1 VLPSSVCESCG
12 LDLGVPLSTELLA
25 VSALLVDT
33 ERRRRGLIERIWTEQ
48 LDAQARAY
56 ARARSATP
64 PMPEVVPDA
73 AVAAAASA
81 NPVPV
86 TAPPVPPSATTPPA
100 AAPAPRRR
108 SGVQVFLLVAGIVLL
123 SVFALFFLT
132 VAYLFAT
139 VEVRVV
145 VTALAGVGVFGVAWV
160 LARRRLPATAEGIG
174 VAGAAIL
181 LGTLGF
187 VRGAELFGSAAL
199 SPALFLG
206 LGLLVLAALLSLVHR
221 ITSLRFAR
229 IGSLLLFP
237 TGVALIVIG
246 AVNPIDAGLAWWSGL
261 SAAGSSTLLLK
272 HREDRTIEAALVRS
286 IALGS
291 TATALVPAAFVLP
304 DLPGSSAVAYLIS
317 ALAWAAF
324 IRRLSRHSSTT
335 AWSTTAWSTTASALL
350 GLSLALAP
358 AVAILRDA
366 STGWNLWLPGAAAG
380 AVAAALVI
388 LARVSSTGA
397 ATRTLAWARWPALV
411 VAAVGLIPGAGIA
424 LVHVLGSLIPR
435 YSLWQANVD
444 APTEVI
450 FPVGAWA
457 AVLAP
462 GLAALLG
469 VVVIRLVRL
478 PEWARAVVGSL
489 AGLALL
495 AAASQGGTL
504 IVALPAY
511 LLVAVAGLTVLLN
524 TRRRRAPAAQAPA
537 AVALGAATLALV
549 VLAHASGG
557 LWLPTVLSAVC
568 LIAATRYALASDGA
582 GQRAARTA
590 LTAIAV
596 ALLFAEATLVVPW
609 VSGLRSGSFS
619 VSSFW
624 SNPFDFV
631 AIPGAAAAV
640 LLGVT
645 ALAAHNRVDRA
656 ARGAADLRA
665 AAVIALPVVIASS
678 LVAAATPASST
689 IDHVTRIAM
698 PLLLAIAGV
707 LWQARRA
714 VSRFSERVVLACVAP
729 VAISAAFAALADAI
743 APTSELLGSFL
754 AGPVAAILTAAIGVL
769 TFARASSRLHGVARV
784 AWQSS
789 TTVAVIAGAV
799 LAILQVEESSW
810 IMLVLLAVA
819 PLIIASS
826 SGNPFTATAPR
837 RYFIALSCILAV
849 AGLWQFLVFRGISD
863 VEPYSL
869 PVAGLLLGLTT
880 AVAVFGTRSAAPA
893 AGRSMLLAAGL
904 VVALGPS
911 SIPAIVGAPERGVV
925 LLGMAAVLAAAALVA
940 PQVVRGIL
948 VRETALVVAMAVL
961 VVVGG
966 AGVLRDAV
974 ENTAPIP
981 ELWILP
987 AALVLVATSIV
998 WTRRRALPFWVARFG
1013 VPAAVAL
1020 VALGTVVCLVALPGG
1035 GGDTPRLVGASA
1047 ALCAVAIVAA
1057 VRNRVPVDAASW
1069 LSSVSAL
1076 VVVGIT
1082 GLATSAAEP
1091 FELATAPLALTLIVS
1106 GVVALHRERAA
1117 RSWPH
1122 LGPGVA
1128 VLLVPP
1134 LLADFGSTELWRV
1147 IALGVLSVIV
1157 VVAAIALR
1165 WQAPLLVGATVLIV
1179 HALAQS
1185 WPWIQGLYSA
1195 VPWWIWLGVG
1205 GIVLIAVAAR
1215 YEHRVRN
1222 LRSFVGSIAA
1232 LR

>member
-1 VLPSSVCESCG
+1 
-12 LDLGVPLSTELLA
+12 
-25 VSALLVDT
+25 
-33 ERRRRGLIERIWTEQ
+33 
-48 LDAQARAY
+48 
-56 ARARSATP
+56 
-64 PMPEVVPDA
+64 
-73 AVAAAASA
+73 
-81 NPVPV
+81 
-86 TAPPVPPSATTPPA
+86 
-100 AAPAPRRR
+100 
-108 SGVQVFLLVAGIVLL
+108 VQVFLLVAGIVLL

-199 SPALFLG
+199 APALFLG

-221 ITSLRFAR
+221 LTSLRFAR

-237 TGVALIVIG
+237 TGVALLVIG

-261 SAAGSSTLLLK
+261 SAAGSSTLLLR

-291 TATALVPAAFVLP
+291 TATALVPAAVVLP

-324 IRRLSRHSSTT
+324 IRRLSRYSG
-335 AWSTTAWSTTASALL
+335 TTAWSTTASAFL
-350 GLSLALAP
+350 GLSVALAP

-380 AVAAALVI
+380 FVAAALVI
-388 LARVSSTGA
+388 LARRSSTGTA
-397 ATRTLAWARWPALV
+397 RRTLAWARWSALV
-411 VAAVGLIPGAGIA
+411 VAGVGLIPGAGIA
-424 LVHVLGSLIPR
+424 VVHILGSLIPR
-435 YSLWQANVD
+435 YSLWQANAD
-444 APTEVI
+444 APAEVI
-450 FPVGAWA
+450 FPVGSWA

-504 IVALPAY
+504 IVVLPAY
-511 LLVAVAGLTVLLN
+511 LLVAAAGLTVLLN

-537 AVALGAATLALV
+537 AVALGVATLALV

-557 LWLPTVLSAVC
+557 LWLPTVLSAAC
-568 LIAATRYALASDGA
+568 LIVATRYALAPDGA
-582 GQRAARTA
+582 GQRAARTV

-609 VSGLRSGSFS
+609 VSGVRSGAFS
-619 VSSFW
+619 VSS
-624 SNPFDFV
+624 SSSSPFDFV

-640 LLGVT
+640 LLCLT
-645 ALAAHNRVDRA
+645 ALVAHNRVDRA

-665 AAVIALPVVIASS
+665 AAVIALPVVIVSS

-698 PLLLAIAGV
+698 PLLLAVAGV
-707 LWQARRA
+707 LWQARLG
-714 VSRFSERVVLACVAP
+714 VSRFSERVVLASVAP
-729 VAISAAFAALADAI
+729 VALSAAFAALADAI
-743 APTSELLGSFL
+743 APTPELLGSFI
-754 AGPVAAILTAAIGVL
+754 AGPTAAILTAAIGVL

-789 TTVAVIAGAV
+789 TTVVVIAGAV
-799 LAILQVEESSW
+799 LAVFQAEERSW
-810 IMLVLLAVA
+810 IILVLLAVA
-819 PLIIASS
+819 PLIMASS

-869 PVAGLLLGLTT
+869 PVAGLLLCITT
-880 AVAVFGTRSAAPA
+880 AVAVFRTRSAAPA
-893 AGRSMLLAAGL
+893 AGRSMLFAAGL

-911 SIPAIVGAPERGVV
+911 SLPAIVGPPERGVV
-925 LLGMAAVLAAAALVA
+925 LLGIAAVLAAAALVA
-940 PQVVRGIL
+940 PRVVRGIL
-948 VRETALVVAMAVL
+948 VRETALVVATAVL

-974 ENTAPIP
+974 EDAAPIP

-987 AALVLVATSIV
+987 AALVLVATSMV

-1020 VALGTVVCLVALPGG
+1020 VALGSVVCLLALPGDG
-1035 GGDTPRLVGASA
+1035 AAARLLVASA
-1047 ALCAVAIVAA
+1047 ALCAAAIVAA
-1057 VRNRVPVDAASW
+1057 VCNRVPVDAASW

-1082 GLATSAAEP
+1082 GLATSAADP

-1122 LGPGVA
+1122 LGPGIA

-1165 WQAPLLVGATVLIV
+1165 WQAPLVVGATVLIV